1 MEQKSRYKVLV
12 ADDSEMNRSIL
23 TDMLCRDMDVI
34 EAKDGSE
41 VLEILHRERKELV
54 LVLLDLADDTITDAA
69 ALQVLASAKILLET
83 DGDAALPAVRLLI
96 ENAMALMK

>member
-1 MEQKSRYKVLV
+1 MIIDNNLPGAS
-12 ADDSEMNRSIL
+12 AS
-23 TDMLCRDMDVI
+23 
-34 EAKDGSE
+34 
-41 VLEILHRERKELV
+41 V